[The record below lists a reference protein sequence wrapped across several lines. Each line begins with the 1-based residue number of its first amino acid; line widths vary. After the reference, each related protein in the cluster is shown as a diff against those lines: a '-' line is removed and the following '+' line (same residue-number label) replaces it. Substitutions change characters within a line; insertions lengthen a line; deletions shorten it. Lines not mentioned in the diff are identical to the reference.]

1 MVMKNICAYLASC
14 ILLSQACF
22 AADTVETDLLMS
34 LQEDM
39 QHYSDIATETKHN
52 VDYMPYVISTLKG
65 TDLEELGV
73 LNLRDAISQ
82 VPGVDLNVGM
92 AGVKNPIF
100 RGSNPYAFGQ
110 SRLIIDGMVVND
122 QIFGG
127 YNQYLEMPIN
137 IIHRI
142 EVVRGPGSLLNHV
155 NGYAGSIHV
164 ITKAN
169 RDDGQKPQD
178 NSFLI
183 TGSNNLISGGII
195 KSFDLAAGRFS
206 SDIYY
211 QQHDLHLPVGDDR
224 FPLPPN
230 SGDTD
235 QSLKNYQIG
244 LNYENSGL
252 SIKTRFSQNDSGVS
266 YGQAFS
272 LTDDESD
279 FLDVGNNSVQLK
291 YSKKLSDFLDF
302 ELALDY
308 FDETRELQNKVM
320 PDGATMMAM
329 TLVNGRY
336 FIVDY
341 NEQSLSQRIQFN
353 FNFSSS
359 HQLNIGINL
368 QQSEI
373 KKNDAATSNNN
384 LLTFNEFDL
393 LSIDDRDINTLY
405 IEDMFDINRK
415 TTMQLGGK
423 LTQYSDLDDQAALR
437 LAVVHRYNDE
447 NIYKLMF
454 SQAYREPSWREQ
466 YLNAPSFFLPNPN
479 LETEKVDAYEFSYIK
494 RLTYRDFFKLNTF
507 LLKNSEQIDA
517 QNATRT
523 FTNTEDNDLYGF
535 EIEFERNLSD
545 RDLLNIN
552 YSYIDGSNV
561 SGEMVNTAQ
570 NLANAYYLYRANEKW
585 GLSGLV
591 KYVGDKGRAVGD
603 SRESTDDYTL
613 VDLSVTYK
621 TIPNSLKLNIAIK
634 NIFDKT
640 YYLPSPNGT
649 YPGDFEQSGR
659 TWMLRLSKEF

>member
-1 MVMKNICAYLASC
+1 MKNIYTYLASSF
-14 ILLSQACF
+14 LLSQVCF
-22 AADTVETDLLMS
+22 AADTAETDMLMS
-34 LQEDM
+34 LQDDM

-52 VDYMPYVISTLKG
+52 VDYMPYVISTLKS

-73 LNLRDAISQ
+73 LNLREAISLL
-82 VPGVDLNVGM
+82 PGVDLNVGM

-127 YNQYLEMPIN
+127 YNQYLEMPID

-142 EVVRGPGSLLNHV
+142 EVVRGPGSMLNHV

-178 NSFLI
+178 SAFVL
-183 TGSNNLISGGII
+183 TGTNEFISAGVI
-195 KSFDLAAGRFS
+195 KSVDLANGQFS
-206 SDIYY
+206 ADIYY

-224 FPLPPN
+224 FPLQLPD

-235 QSLKNYQIG
+235 QSLNNYQIG
-244 LNYENSGL
+244 LNYKNGGL
-252 SIKTRFSQNDSGVS
+252 SIKSRFSQNDSGVS

-279 FLDVGNNSVQLK
+279 FLDVGNNSVQVN
-291 YSKKLSDFLDF
+291 YTKKLTDLVGIEF
-302 ELALDY
+302 ALDY

-320 PDGATMMAM
+320 PDGAMMMAM
-329 TLVNGRY
+329 TLFNGRY
-336 FIVDY
+336 FLVDY
-341 NEQSLSQRIQFN
+341 SEQSLSQRIQLN

-359 HQLNIGINL
+359 HKLNMGINL

-384 LLTFNEFDL
+384 LLTLDEFDL
-393 LSIDDRDINTLY
+393 FSIDDRDINTFY
-405 IEDMFDINRK
+405 IEDMFDINSK
-415 TTMQLGGK
+415 TSMQLGGK
-423 LTQYSDLDDQAALR
+423 FTDYSDSDNQSAIR

-466 YLNAPSFFLPNPN
+466 YLNAPSFFKASPTT
-479 LETEKVDAYEFSYIK
+479 LETERVDAYEFSYIK

-517 QNATRT
+517 QNATKT
-523 FTNTEDNDLYGF
+523 FTNTENNDLYGL
-535 EIEFERNLSD
+535 ELEFERNLSNK
-545 RDLLNIN
+545 DLFNIN

-561 SGEMVNTAQ
+561 SGEMVNSAQ
-570 NLANAYYLYRANEKW
+570 NLANAYYLYRANDQW
-585 GLSGLV
+585 GISGLV
-591 KYVGDKGRAVGD
+591 KYVGEKGRAIGD
-603 SRESTDDYTL
+603 TRENTEDYTL
-613 VDLSVTYK
+613 VDLAATYK
-621 TIPNSLKLNIAIK
+621 NTPNSLTLNFAIK